1 MFVQSSYVFNSVL
14 QTMAASNRHT
24 GRLYT
29 IYRQVIHYTG
39 RLYTIYRQVI
49 HYIQAGYIL
58 YRQVSIHRASFRQAA
73 NTKNVYCVVCIVE
86 HALQSWV
93 HVTAG
98 ATIWHLKSYHHI
110 LYRNCIL
117 TSRRKL
123 FKYFSLSQEPSYVI
137 TLSCWRLS
145 QHKQIVA
152 RPALL

>member
-1 MFVQSSYVFNSVL
+1 MF
-14 QTMAASNRHT
+14 NRHMFLIQYCRQWPHQT
-24 GRLYT
+24 GIQAGYT
-29 IYRQVIHYTG
+29 LYTG
-39 RLYTIYRQVI
+39 RLYTI
-49 HYIQAGYIL
+49 QAGTSKYTHYTGHHFVRRL
-58 YRQVSIHRASFRQAA
+58 TQKMC
-73 NTKNVYCVVCIVE
+73 TVYCVVCIVE

-98 ATIWHLKSYHHI
+98 ATIWHLKSYHYI
-110 LYRNCIL
+110 LYRNCFL